1 MFWQRWEIDK
11 KMQNWNCV
19 NLAINFL
26 CRFTDRNKG
35 ETKREIVLS
44 WCRSSYYLLVCPCP
58 LTAIPYS
65 IVYSSSSSSV
75 WSSSLIVFRSSSRL
89 TQVFK
94 TSPLDRPPNVQ
105 LWKPLYPSR
114 DWKWNRQCDWSLML
128 VKPQKPCALVSPP
141 SLGPWPWDDDDG
153 VMVKPLLPPMLTC
166 QLMRLDRFSTTRRY
180 SVRVGGPYL

>member
-1 MFWQRWEIDK
+1 MWIWQSIFYVALLIEIKEKQKGRLFCLDADLLIIFSFARVLW
-11 KMQNWNCV
+11 QPS
-19 NLAINFL
+19 LTPS
-26 CRFTDRNKG
+26 FTR
-35 ETKREIVLS
+35 LHH
-44 WCRSSYYLLVCPCP
+44 PQ
-58 LTAIPYS
+58 
-65 IVYSSSSSSV
+65 

-89 TQVFK
+89 SQVFK
-94 TSPLDRPPNVQ
+94 TSPVDRPPNVQ

-114 DWKWNRQCDWSLML
+114 DWKWNLQCDWSLML